1 MGGVLIRDG
10 FQEANLRIIYSLDY
24 KQIRNEVRLGEE
36 YYRRKRVNLKGFSP
50 ITGSSPEGGDV
61 WKPFL
66 VAKVPGDACG
76 VELVGIWKV
85 KDPTL

>member
-1 MGGVLIRDG
+1 MIRDG

-36 YYRRKRVNLKGFSP
+36 YYRRKRVNLKGFLP
-50 ITGSSPEGGDV
+50 IIGSSPEGGDV